1 MNNLL
6 KNAYIFF
13 LYSEILCE
21 ISDNKAKNYA
31 AQKKRAV
38 TSFQDIMALYI
49 ERLPADTQWGTLLC
63 NGRTRR
69 TLSRRLPEK
78 LTTSPQFLR

>member
-21 ISDNKAKNYA
+21 ISDNKAKTVRY
-31 AQKKRAV
+31 KKK
-38 TSFQDIMALYI
+38 SHDI
-49 ERLPADTQWGTLLC
+49 
-63 NGRTRR
+63 
-69 TLSRRLPEK
+69 LSRYHGSLYR
-78 LTTSPQFLR
+78 TVTD

>member
-13 LYSEILCE
+13 LYSEILYE
-21 ISDNKAKNYA
+21 ISDNKAKTARY
-31 AQKKRAV
+31 KKRAM

-49 ERLPADTQWGTLLC
+49 ERLPADTQWGTSLC
-63 NGRTRR
+63 HRRTRR

>member
-21 ISDNKAKNYA
+21 ISDNKAKTVRY
-31 AQKKRAV
+31 KKRAM

-49 ERLPADTQWGTLLC
+49 ERSPTDI
-63 NGRTRR
+63 NGER
-69 TLSRRLPEK
+69 LSATGVPGALEPP
-78 LTTSPQFLR
+78 LTGKAYDKPQFLR

>member
-21 ISDNKAKNYA
+21 ISDNKAKTVRY
-31 AQKKRAV
+31 KKRAM

-63 NGRTRR
+63 NRRTRR

>member
-21 ISDNKAKNYA
+21 ISDNKAKTVRY
-31 AQKKRAV
+31 KKRAM

-63 NGRTRR
+63 NRRTRC

>member
-21 ISDNKAKNYA
+21 ISDNKAKTVRY
-31 AQKKRAV
+31 KKRAM

-49 ERLPADTQWGTLLC
+49 ERLPADAQWGTPLC
-63 NGRTRR
+63 NMRTRR

-78 LTTSPQFLR
+78 FTTSPQFLR

>member
-21 ISDNKAKNYA
+21 ISNNKAKTVRY
-31 AQKKRAV
+31 KKRAM

-63 NGRTRR
+63 NRRTRR

>member
-21 ISDNKAKNYA
+21 ISDNKAKTVRY
-31 AQKKRAV
+31 KKRAM

-49 ERLPADTQWGTLLC
+49 
-63 NGRTRR
+63 
-69 TLSRRLPEK
+69 
-78 LTTSPQFLR
+78 

>member
-21 ISDNKAKNYA
+21 ISDNEAKTVRY
-31 AQKKRAV
+31 KKRAM

-49 ERLPADTQWGTLLC
+49 ERLPADTQWRTPLC
-63 NGRTRR
+63 NRRTRR

>member
-21 ISDNKAKNYA
+21 ISDNKAKTVRY
-31 AQKKRAV
+31 KKRAM

-49 ERLPADTQWGTLLC
+49 ERLPADNQWGTPLC
-63 NGRTRR
+63 NMRTRR

>member
-21 ISDNKAKNYA
+21 ISDNKAKTVRY
-31 AQKKRAV
+31 KKRAM

-49 ERLPADTQWGTLLC
+49 ERLPADTQWGTPLC
-63 NGRTRR
+63 NIRTRR

-78 LTTSPQFLR
+78 LTTIPQFLR

>member
-31 AQKKRAV
+31 AQKKSR
-38 TSFQDIMALYI
+38 DI
-49 ERLPADTQWGTLLC
+49 
-63 NGRTRR
+63 
-69 TLSRRLPEK
+69 LSRYHGSLYR
-78 LTTSPQFLR
+78 TVTG

>member
-21 ISDNKAKNYA
+21 ISDNKAKSA
-31 AQKKRAV
+31 RHKKRSM
-38 TSFQDIMALYI
+38 TSFQDIMDLYI
-49 ERLPADTQWGTLLC
+49 SDGYRLILNGERLSATCVPGA
-63 NGRTRR
+63 
-69 TLSRRLPEK
+69 P
-78 LTTSPQFLR
+78 